1 MESREVERLISAIEK
16 IAVKNNSG
24 ESKTISSNEKDAAK
38 KTNLLSAS
46 MQAAGKSTQIVSDL
60 LSGDIRRSLRG
71 FSGAT
76 DGLAKNF
83 GLLGKVLGGFT
94 VVAGIAYQA
103 FDTVTDMTK
112 SFRTLSDVGQTFG
125 GSMFAMAEAAGAAN
139 LSMEEFADFM
149 TKNSRVVAS
158 IGTKSF
164 SDMGNQV
171 RQNIKEFGMFGLTT
185 SEVNDVVGDYAET
198 LRLMGSLQS
207 FTTSQAANAT
217 KDLIQETSALSYLTG
232 KSRKEILKDTNQAM
246 QDSSLAAKMSTMTAD
261 AQQNLIKSLQS
272 ATAQFA
278 AQPGEVGAS
287 LSKMLTQTIAYS
299 EAGGSAMTEFGQ
311 SIRGLAPAVFPIMD
325 EFAKKVANGTATI
338 EEQDEF
344 LKQFKEAVPTQTLI
358 NLAAS
363 GDATAKQFLS
373 MVQQMRVFTEEDRK
387 RTKADLE
394 AAEAKAKD
402 SKAFTDF
409 MLNLEDN
416 YKRVLGG
423 FTEGFMKAFQSF
435 NQGQMSIP
443 WDKIREGALSLGT
456 WFGHLIA
463 DTGTLIQWFNNTLN
477 VLQKLGTG
485 IEWIAS
491 AFTAISNI
499 VSPLTTKLNE
509 LTNGTGALT
518 SLFVGGLTVAVAGAI
533 AKLFS
538 MPKQQTY
545 NVANG
550 TINVANQSGS
560 NSGGFN
566 APDDKNPKDDGKG
579 PKNNNKTSKLGK
591 IASNL
596 LDFTKNLP
604 GVGLLGK
611 GLGVLSIGSDM
622 FDVAGKVNNLNS
634 DDPNKK
640 TNYGNIVEDS
650 TALVSRLNPLSNT
663 IQTLTDVTNV
673 AKNTAMDA
681 AGLTS
686 GKETTSKMLEY
697 GGKYAGIGA
706 TGGLMFGPGG
716 ALVGGAVGGAIGA
729 ARGVIGANKEEIE
742 NAASTAWS
750 WIKKT
755 TNLSTDKSFDNAE
768 SNRLNALKEI
778 STSEL
783 NKTLNK
789 NKENQTMIEQQSSR
803 FDEQNAMIIAQN
815 QQLIE
820 LTQAMVK
827 STRNLDFNT
836 REQP

>member
-24 ESKTISSNEKDAAK
+24 ESKTVSSNDKDAAK

-125 GSMFAMAEAAGAAN
+125 GSMFAMAEAAGNAN

-149 TKNSRVVAS
+149 SKNSRVVS
-158 IGTKSF
+158 IMGTKSF

-246 QDSSLAAKMSTMTAD
+246 QDSSLAAKMSTMSAE
-261 AQQNLIKSLQS
+261 AQQKLTKSLQS
-272 ATAQFA
+272 ATTQFA

-338 EEQDEF
+338 AEQDEF

-373 MVQQMRVFTEEDRK
+373 MVQQMRIFTEEDRK

-443 WDKIREGALSLGT
+443 WDKIRDGALSLGT
-456 WFGHLIA
+456 WFGHLIS

-499 VSPLTTKLNE
+499 VSPLNEQIQKL
-509 LTNGTGALT
+509 TGGSGALADVLT
-518 SLFVGGLTVAVAGAI
+518 GVLLVAAGKVALSLLSVSNKTFTIGTA
-533 AKLFS
+533 
-538 MPKQQTY
+538 
-545 NVANG
+545 
-550 TINVANQSGS
+550 TINVANQSGGNS
-560 NSGGFN
+560 NGFN
-566 APDDKNPKDDGKG
+566 TPDGKSPKDDDKG
-579 PKNNNKTSKLGK
+579 PKNNKTSKLGK

-596 LDFTKNLP
+596 LDFTKNIP
-604 GVGLLGK
+604 GAGLLGK

-755 TNLSTDKSFDNAE
+755 TNLSTDKSFDNVE

-789 NKENQTMIEQQSSR
+789 NKENQTLIEQQSSR